1 MRADR
6 AGNWR
11 VMSGN
16 RVRVLLVGL
25 TLTLTLAVTACAMGG
40 EAAAEGEVPGVVEA
54 AGAEALGAELLGQ
67 VENSPA
73 GSRVTRS
80 GPTVAP
86 TPTPTP
92 TPEPGRPRSGV
103 IERVLPSPTPTL
115 TLTPMETPVPTV
127 VTSPVPADT
136 PTPTPTVTPTP
147 TPTLIPVDI
156 IDIEA
161 VDKTAET
168 VTIRNRGAY
177 AVDVSL
183 WVLVSQNGDERFVF
197 PPGYIIPAG
206 GTVVVASGAATGD
219 LKWTEPDVWLDD
231 ALDPALL
238 YDATGLLI
246 STFTP

>member
-1 MRADR
+1 
-6 AGNWR
+6 
-11 VMSGN
+11 MSGS
-16 RVRVLLVGL
+16 RIPILAVGL
-25 TLTLTLAVTACAMGG
+25 AMALAVAGCGAGG
-40 EAAAEGEVPGVVEA
+40 EPAAGEEVPAVVEA
-54 AGAEALGAELLGQ
+54 AAAEAPEVELLG
-67 VENSPA
+67 EIESSPA
-73 GSRVTRS
+73 GSQAAR
-80 GPTVAP
+80 PTPAAA
-86 TPTPTP
+86 PTPTP
-92 TPEPGRPRSGV
+92 TPEPGRPRSSV
-103 IERVLPSPTPTL
+103 LQRILPSPAPTL
-115 TLTPMETPVPTV
+115 TETPTATPVATVATAPVPT
-127 VTSPVPADT
+127 DT

-156 IDIEA
+156 VDIEA

-183 WVLVSQNGDERFVF
+183 WLLVSQNGDERFVF
-197 PPGYIIPAG
+197 PPGYKIPAG
-206 GTVVVASGAATGD
+206 GTVVVASGSATGD

>member
-1 MRADR
+1 
-6 AGNWR
+6 
-11 VMSGN
+11 MSAN

-25 TLTLTLAVTACAMGG
+25 ALTLAVTACAGGG
-40 EAAAEGEVPGVVEA
+40 EAAAEGEVPEVAEA
-54 AGAEALGAELLGQ
+54 AGAEAADVELLGQ
-67 VENSPA
+67 VGDSA
-73 GSRVTRS
+73 GSSRVRRS
-80 GPTVAP
+80 TPLPAP

-115 TLTPMETPVPTV
+115 TLTPTETPVPTV
-127 VTSPVPADT
+127 ATSPVPTDT

-161 VDKTAET
+161 VDKAAET

-177 AVDVSL
+177 AVDVSSWL
-183 WVLVSQNGDERFVF
+183 LVSQNGDERFVF
-197 PPGYIIPAG
+197 PPCYMIPAG
-206 GTVVVASGAATGD
+206 GTVVVASGGATGD